1 MNHLID
7 PVKLFLHVLILVV
20 LLIDFTGLHVE
31 GIDTLLIVWLN
42 VILKRFVD
50 FLCLSIYFLSFLL
63 RLYKIIIRLF
73 DYLGASLDKLV
84 NMFFNLLINFPM
96 LSLILGLMVK

>member
-31 GIDTLLIVWLN
+31 GIDTLLVVWLD

-63 RLYKIIIRLF
+63 RLYHIILLF
-73 DYLGASLDKLV
+73 DYFGASLDKLV
-84 NMFFNLLINFPM
+84 NLFFNLLINFPM